1 MRHFWHRI
9 RKIDHK
15 QLRLDDKKSRKFCG
29 QKIIMKEFII
39 DDIGWTKQNEEN
51 SMKQNNVIK

>member
-9 RKIDHK
+9 RKIDHE
-15 QLRLDDKKSRKFCG
+15 QLQLDEKKVGNSADKK
-29 QKIIMKEFII
+29 MKEFII
-39 DDIGWTKQNEEN
+39 DDIGWMKQNDEN